1 VLKYEKKI
9 SPNMTIHTPIDSSRR
24 VDKKYVIL
32 KIFQLIMVTEKLRN
46 TAKKQILN

>member
-1 VLKYEKKI
+1 
-9 SPNMTIHTPIDSSRR
+9 MTIHTPIDSSRR

-46 TAKKQILN
+46 TAKIQILN